1 MKETTTADVRTPEVV
16 DAELATAHREM
27 DAASRRV
34 DHAWDR
40 VHSDADDSRR
50 VAGRRRVWQMS
61 HDQAREAARKL
72 QEESG
77 DTFYGMQAGR
87 DLEMLALAELR
98 VARLSGVISRLDD
111 EYTGWSRFFLV
122 QSKAGHKA
130 GHIHRSM
137 TCSTCRPTTRFGWL
151 PHLSG
156 QTEADA
162 VNELGAMLCTVCF
175 PSAPVEWTNGTRVK
189 ATA

>member
-1 MKETTTADVRTPEVV
+1 MTETTTNVRTPEVV

-27 DAASRRV
+27 AEARQRV
-34 DHAWDR
+34 NHAWDR
-40 VHSDADDSRR
+40 VHSDANDSRR

-122 QSKAGHKA
+122 QSKAGHV
-130 GHIHRSM
+130 HRSM
-137 TCSTCRPTTRFGWL
+137 SCSTCRPTTRFGWL

-156 QTEADA
+156 RTEADA

-175 PSAPVEWTNGTRVK
+175 PSAPVEWTNGTSGVK